1 MPTFSSLA
9 HPRTTTHV
17 HPRTGRHLTTM
28 LLAVLAAVA
37 VMLVGVP
44 AAEAM
49 PDTGGPACVRHD
61 TTATLTPGPASPRY
75 RIAGW
80 LCTPPHPNGT
90 VQVLLS
96 GYTYDHTY
104 WTTPDPAADWVSAA
118 LGSGQSV
125 YMIDRVGVG
134 ASDKPPADQITAD
147 TEATVT
153 HQIVTA
159 LRDGALGHYRKVV
172 GVGHSYG
179 SIVWM
184 AEAASHHDVDALV
197 LTGILH
203 GLSPDQITNFAND
216 LYPAVADPKFAYTVL
231 PAGYLTTQPGTRAK
245 FFLDANTALPG
256 AAAWDEASKST
267 GTSGELTF
275 TPETETSFSK
285 HIRVPVLTIVGA
297 DDALLCTADLPC
309 GTGAQLC
316 QRERPDYAVTT
327 PLAMASIPET
337 GHSITLHRTAPAA
350 EAIANR
356 WITHPASRIPG
367 VTTCRS

>member
-1 MPTFSSLA
+1 MPTFSSPARPSTTSRA
-9 HPRTTTHV
+9 HRSA
-17 HPRTGRHLTTM
+17 GRHLTTV
-28 LLAVLAAVA
+28 LLAVIAAVA

-80 LCTPPHPNGT
+80 LCTPPHPTGT
-90 VQVLLS
+90 VQVLMS

-104 WTTPDPAADWVSAA
+104 WTTPDPTADWVSAA

-134 ASDKPPADQITAD
+134 ASDKPAANQVTAD

-159 LRDGALGHYRKVV
+159 LRDGTIGDYRKVV

-179 SIVWM
+179 SLIWM

-197 LTGILH
+197 LTGMLH
-203 GLSPDQITNFAND
+203 GLPPEQITDFANH
-216 LYPAVADPKFAYTVL
+216 LHPAVDDPKFANMLL
-231 PAGYLTTQPGTRAK
+231 PAGYLTTLPGARAG
-245 FFLDANTALPG
+245 FFLDATTALPG

-275 TPETETSFSK
+275 TPETETSYSR
-285 HIRVPVLTIVGA
+285 HIRVPVLAIVGA

-316 QRERPDYAVTT
+316 QRERPDYATTT
-327 PLAMASIPET
+327 PLAMASIPKT

-350 EAIANR
+350 EAIANQ
-356 WITHPASRIPG
+356 WITRPAGRIPG
-367 VTTCRS
+367 VIACRG